1 MVSTTGEEI
10 EMELLQIEESL
21 FAPGY
26 PVRPELTDIT
36 VTVDEINQEQ
46 ASRLECLVHL
56 MKDLLILGLILQV
69 AERGPDINDGI
80 EVFLKLDLPHIT
92 VDPLDRN
99 ALGLC
104 VGSGLLEEDFAQILP
119 GHLVTVLR
127 ERDAVAPVTAAEVQ
141 N

>member
-10 EMELLQIEESL
+10 EIEFFQIEESL

-26 PVRPELTDIT
+26 PVRPELADIT
-36 VTVDEINQEQ
+36 VTVDKINQER

-69 AERGPDINDGI
+69 AERGPDIYDGI
-80 EVFLKLDLPHIT
+80 EVFLKRDLPHIT
-92 VDPLDRN
+92 VDPLDLS

-104 VGSGLLEEDFAQILP
+104 VGSGLLEEDVAQILSD
-119 GHLVTVLR
+119 HLIAALG
-127 ERDAVAPVTAAEVQ
+127 ERD
-141 N
+141 